1 MSPVSS
7 FQPPLAGQ
15 LPEGVEGGV
24 EADVEWGGEG
34 VTDNEGSQ
42 ARARS
47 LLLNVEHA
55 ALNRDTMF
63 GSFGN
68 TLFVPK
74 REEP

>member
-7 FQPPLAGQ
+7 FQPPLPGQ
-15 LPEGVEGGV
+15 LPGGV
-24 EADVEWGGEG
+24 EAEAEGGVDDAG
-34 VTDNEGSQ
+34 PQ
-42 ARARS
+42 ARVRS

-55 ALNRDTMF
+55 ALNRETMF

-68 TLFVPK
+68 ALFLPK